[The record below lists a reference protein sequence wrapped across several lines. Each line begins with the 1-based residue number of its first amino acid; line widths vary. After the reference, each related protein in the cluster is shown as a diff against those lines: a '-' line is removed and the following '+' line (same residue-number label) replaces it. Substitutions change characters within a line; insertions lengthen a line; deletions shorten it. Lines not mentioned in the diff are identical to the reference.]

1 MKLLASLF
9 CHRSPE
15 YRCRLASSNL
25 SSIERFCNFAS
36 RSDSEN
42 APAVPG
48 AVTLSSFL
56 SGFVEPFVDDRRIWS
71 RASSTDGLYFQM
83 MISSIFAAFKAVLR
97 SADGLLEMAGGGW
110 VKAKEVAARFP
121 GSHTHVIF
129 VKAVVILIV
138 TTPLALATLKTLIVP
153 IAALPADLLAYFH
166 SGEAHPEAT
175 TTDPLSPVSLPIDG
189 LLLKA
194 QKDFDPVQPI
204 DPDVIRGLL
213 RKVDDGPISRSKST
227 LAVVDNLRT
236 ALDISLISHFGLSS
250 SSAKSVPLAFVAGDD
265 QYDKAMAQRLSRVF
279 RETGYSVGEAS
290 PTLIVRARLL
300 KVSVIPSGDDGMM
313 VEAKAGIQLTWS
325 WLGRPSIPLSLPDL
339 DLTFEEPGDREHALA
354 RLYDEIA
361 SQIMQVRPY
370 MDTNVVR
377 HRAG

>member
-1 MKLLASLF
+1 MHRQ
-9 CHRSPE
+9 CHD
-15 YRCRLASSNL
+15 AM
-25 SSIERFCNFAS
+25 
-36 RSDSEN
+36 
-42 APAVPG
+42 
-48 AVTLSSFL
+48 TLSSFL
-56 SGFVEPFVDDRRIWS
+56 SGFDVEPFVDDHRIESWT
-71 RASSTDGLYFQM
+71 SSTDGLYFQM
-83 MISSIFAAFKAVLR
+83 MISSILAAFKAVLR

-121 GSHTHVIF
+121 GSHTHAIF
-129 VKAVVILIV
+129 VKAIVILIV

-166 SGEAHPEAT
+166 GGEAHPEAT
-175 TTDPLSPVSLPIDG
+175 TTDPTTTDPLSLVSLAIDG

-213 RKVDDGPISRSKST
+213 RKVDDGPVSPSKST

-290 PTLIVRARLL
+290 PTLIIRTRLL
-300 KVSVIPSGDDGMM
+300 KISAIPNGHDGMM